1 MWKGRVYIE
10 DILPLHYVKT
20 MGVGQDKRSKS
31 FSLDRIEI
39 LMQQIREVI
48 QSLQQIVLVLNQVI
62 AGSIFLQRE
71 MDLSR
76 PVIY

>member
-1 MWKGRVYIE
+1 MERKDICIE
-10 DILPLHYVKT
+10 EILPLHYIKT
-20 MGVGQDKRSKS
+20 MGVGHDKRSKS

-62 AGSIFLQRE
+62 AGSIFLQGE